1 MASALRLNAESC
13 STSCLHATWR
23 VASSGGV
30 VPLSHGVVLVWVTLH
45 GRWLLLADVSP
56 LGASHVHLV
65 LLHLLLL
72 LTWVWLLPLMLL
84 RNLLLISTLGIASLL
99 TLPRVRWRLLCLVA
113 ISTALW
119 IVRARSA
126 AAVLWSLL
134 SISLVLLVWLHDW
147 ILLFNISVFFLGL
160 LLISALFI
168 LGLMIW

>member
-1 MASALRLNAESC
+1 
-13 STSCLHATWR
+13 
-23 VASSGGV
+23 
-30 VPLSHGVVLVWVTLH
+30 
-45 GRWLLLADVSP
+45 
-56 LGASHVHLV
+56 
-65 LLHLLLL
+65 
-72 LTWVWLLPLMLL
+72 
-84 RNLLLISTLGIASLL
+84 
-99 TLPRVRWRLLCLVA
+99 
-113 ISTALW
+113 LW